1 MDWNFDY
8 DFAAILVIG
17 LLILYTLRRK
27 DLPLIRNGYFM
38 MLMVATFCVAFTDII
53 ASVFTSLPNS
63 IPLWL
68 LYLCNNIYYMFLG
81 LSPLAVIF
89 YCYAV
94 TKEYHQGLSLRR
106 LLALTPFVTV
116 VLLVISTSWTGLVYT
131 IDENLEFHYGPLRIA
146 FFIETGLYFFWALVH
161 VIYHR
166 RSLRALYRYSIYSYL
181 FLTWVGHVFQ
191 VFLNPYTQT
200 VSLGASLG
208 LLVIYL
214 SFQNPQMNRD
224 KGSGM
229 FSREGLIELQK
240 SEVSSGNI
248 RNLLMIQIAD
258 YKEMQTLYG
267 TQPMLD
273 VVEQVSAYTREYLPG
288 EVFFY
293 MHGGLMILAGN
304 KHSNFYRVAEIMRG
318 LTTKPVHTR
327 IGDVKIRFQFA
338 EVPKAFAPPDYQGL
352 KHLIILLSQR
362 FRAEPEMDFLLVTE
376 EMKNAC
382 LREQEI
388 EEALARACSGD
399 GLEVFYQP
407 IYSSEKKRIHSAEA
421 LVRIRDP
428 KLGLIFPD
436 EFIWRAESNGSIITL
451 GQKVFEEVC
460 RFIMGNDMEA
470 LGLDYI
476 EINLSPFQCLQDQL
490 ADQLEETMKRFGID
504 PGRINLEITE
514 SAAVDT
520 QMLRNNMEKLTRI
533 GVSFALD
540 DYGTGYSNLVSVMS
554 LPLQI
559 IKIDKSIV
567 WAYFSQGNDLL
578 VQVINTFRGRSMK
591 LICEGVETKE
601 MSEQLEALGCD
612 YQQGYYFSRP
622 VPESEF
628 LKLIRPGSEGER

>member
-1 MDWNFDY
+1 MGGMDWNFDY

-38 MLMVATFCVAFTDII
+38 MLMVASFSVAFTDII
-53 ASVFTSLPNS
+53 ASVFTSLPNR

-68 LYLCNNIYYMFLG
+68 LYFCNNVYYAFLG

-94 TKEYHQGLSLRR
+94 TREYHLGLSLRR
-106 LLALTPFVTV
+106 VMAIAPYAAVLILLSTTP
-116 VLLVISTSWTGLVYT
+116 WTGVIYYF
-131 IDENLEFHYGPLRIA
+131 DEQLEFHYGPLRIA
-146 FFIETGLYFFWALVH
+146 FFIETCAYFLWALIH

-166 RSLRALYRYSIYSYL
+166 RSLRLLYRYSIYCYL
-181 FLTWVGHVFQ
+181 LFTWVGHVLQ
-191 VFLNPYTQT
+191 VFNNPYTQT

-214 SFQNPQMNRD
+214 SYQNPQTNRD

-240 SEVSSGNI
+240 SEASSGKN

-258 YKEMQTLYG
+258 YKELQTLYG
-267 TQPMLD
+267 TQAMLD
-273 VVEQVSAYTREYLPG
+273 VVEQVGAYTREYLPG

-293 MHGGLMILAGN
+293 MHGGLMILAGK

-318 LTTKPVHTR
+318 FTTRPVHTR
-327 IGDVKIRFQFA
+327 VGDVKVRFHFA

-352 KHLIILLSQR
+352 KHLIILLNQR
-362 FRAEPEMDFLLVTE
+362 FRMEPEADFLLVTE

-382 LREQEI
+382 LREQEV
-388 EEALARACSGD
+388 EEALARACTGE

-428 KLGLIFPD
+428 RLGLLFPD

-460 RFIMGNDMEA
+460 RFIVKNDLDS

-476 EINLSPFQCLQDQL
+476 EINLSPIQCLQDQL
-490 ADQLEETMKRFGID
+490 ADQLEETMKRFGVD

-567 WAYFSQGNDLL
+567 WAYFRHGNDLL

-601 MSEQLEALGCD
+601 MSEKLEELGCD
-612 YQQGYYFSRP
+612 YQQGYFFSKP
-622 VPESEF
+622 IPQADF
-628 LKLIRPGSEGER
+628 LKLIRSRQ